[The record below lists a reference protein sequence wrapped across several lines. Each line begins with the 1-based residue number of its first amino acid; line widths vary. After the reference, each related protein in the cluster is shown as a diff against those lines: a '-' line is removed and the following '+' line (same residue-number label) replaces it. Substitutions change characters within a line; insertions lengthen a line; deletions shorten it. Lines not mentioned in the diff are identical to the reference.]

1 VLQGP
6 PEHWIEVLGELADT
20 YGIDTFVMW
29 PGDDPLDQVGRFARE
44 VVPALRRSAS
54 PGAT

>member
-1 VLQGP
+1 
-6 PEHWIEVLGELADT
+6 
-20 YGIDTFVMW
+20 MW
-29 PGDDPLDQVGRFARE
+29 PGDDPVDQVGRFARE